1 MATRRGYSRAFPV
14 LPYWQAGA
22 CTPFWGLRPQVGIL
36 LRKFFISV
44 CTRRGYSRAFPVS
57 PALGVFQT
65 PNRLLWDCAK
75 KKTPQVRD
83 VLESSK
89 VGFLYLWLCAATIV
103 AAFPF
108 LPHWAFFKRPIATY
122 FPLLTVKAAALRFN
136 AKAIAIAAFKLERF
150 ESTSRT
156 RPFWGRVCIDFAIE
170 GRRGEK

>member
-1 MATRRGYSRAFPV
+1 M
-14 LPYWQAGA
+14 
-22 CTPFWGLRPQVGIL
+22 GIL

-75 KKTPQVRD
+75 KKDTAGSRC
-83 VLESSK
+83 LREFESGGEGGSFSGRK
-89 VGFLYLWLCAATIV
+89 TAFWGFFTSVIKRRGYSR
-103 AAFPF
+103 AFPASSALGVF
-108 LPHWAFFKRPIATY
+108 QTPNRYLFS
-122 FPLLTVKAAALRFN
+122 PLCRQGCSLALQCKSYRNRRFQTLKVR
-136 AKAIAIAAFKLERF
+136 AY
-150 ESTSRT
+150 SRI